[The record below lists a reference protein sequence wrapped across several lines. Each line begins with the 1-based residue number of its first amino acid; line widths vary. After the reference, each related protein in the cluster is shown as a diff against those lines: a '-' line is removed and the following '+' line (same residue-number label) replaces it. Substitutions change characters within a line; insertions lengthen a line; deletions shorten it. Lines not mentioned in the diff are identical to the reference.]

1 MRGTDD
7 TLTVMGGRLPLSQR
21 VGGGEQDGGI
31 ERHIMFDGDAALA
44 GPVHPVP
51 FALIAVS
58 HPPKDMSG
66 IYEGSVNCEPSDDSA
81 TDADEV
87 WSDDESL
94 AELEGDELEANL
106 SYDESQEFKDWKK
119 IEANRA
125 LGYTKGSTRTQARRR
140 KEAQEREASQAEA
153 KTS

>member
-1 MRGTDD
+1 MVKPYRTNN
-7 TLTVMGGRLPLSQR
+7 LAKARNY
-21 VGGGEQDGGI
+21 
-31 ERHIMFDGDAALA
+31 RHINTTVDID
-44 GPVHPVP
+44 
-51 FALIAVS
+51 S
-58 HPPKDMSG
+58 DSDCE
-66 IYEGSVNCEPSDDSA
+66 YEGSVNCEPSDDSA

-119 IEANRA
+119 LEANRA